1 MPKSFPAATE
11 IQLSIVVVSYNVR
24 YFLEQALQAVRRAS
38 RGMQVEVFVVDN
50 NSVDG
55 TVAMVEQKFPEVEL
69 MAMNENLGFAR
80 ANNAAIRR
88 SRGKYVLLLNPDTLI
103 SEDSLEKCY
112 RFMEEH
118 PEAGGLGVHMIDG
131 TGAFLPES
139 KRGFPSPFVA
149 FCKTFGL
156 SALFPR
162 SRVFNRYHLGYLSEH
177 ENHEVDVLSGAFMW
191 LRRSV
196 LDEIGLLDERF
207 FMYGEDID
215 LSYRIVQAGY
225 KNYYFAETTIIHYKG
240 ESTRKGSLNYVRI
253 FYQAMILF
261 ARKHFEGRKASWYI
275 AFIHLAIYFRAFLSL
290 AANAF
295 RRLWLPLADA
305 VLLAGGMHFLKNFW
319 ARYHFHNPDYYP
331 PVFYQVNLPVYLLFW
346 LGGAFL
352 AGAYDRPYRVASL
365 VKGLLVG
372 TLFLMAAYG
381 FFPQEYRFSRA
392 LILLGTGWALFS
404 TLGLRMALRFFQEG
418 NIRLFAPERRNYL
431 IVGSREES
439 KRVRQLLYLAKA
451 EGNYIG
457 TVLPADEEARKKL
470 LEKAPSDDLEENY
483 IGSLERLDEVV
494 RIFKVDELVF
504 CSKDLPAERITWWMS
519 RLGPNLTYRIAPEES
534 PSIIS
539 SSSKN
544 LPGDLYTVQVHF
556 AIADP
561 RMKRFKRLLDWGL
574 SLLVLLLAPLSLLRL
589 RSPLPWW
596 RKAGMVLL
604 GGHSWVGYAGGL
616 LERQDLPPLRKGI
629 LTVADTFPEKTSM
642 DATTLHRLNF
652 FYAKDYEP
660 LKDLQIFLAYVFKQ

>member
-1 MPKSFPAATE
+1 MSLNSD
-11 IQLSIVVVSYNVR
+11 IQLSVVIVSYNVR
-24 YFLEQALQAVRRAS
+24 HFLEQALQAVRRAS
-38 RGMQVEVFVVDN
+38 KGMSVEVFVVDN

-55 TVAMVEQKFPEVEL
+55 TVAMVQQKFPEVEL
-69 MAMNENLGFAR
+69 MAMRENLGFAR

-103 SEDSLEKCY
+103 SEDSLSKCY

-131 TGAFLPES
+131 TGTFLPES

-156 SALFPR
+156 SKLFPR
-162 SRVFNRYHLGYLSEH
+162 SRLFNRYHLGYLSEH
-177 ENHEVDVLSGAFMW
+177 ENCEVEVLSGAFMW

-225 KNYYFAETTIIHYKG
+225 KNFYFAETTIIHYKG
-240 ESTRKGSLNYVRI
+240 ESTRKGSLNYVRV

-261 ARKHFEGRKASWYI
+261 AEKHFRGRKARWYI

-290 AANAF
+290 SANMA

-305 VLLAGGMHFLKNFW
+305 LLLAGGMHFLKNFW
-319 ARYHFHNPDYYP
+319 ARYHFHDPNYYP
-331 PVFYQVNLPVYLLFW
+331 AVFYQVNLPVYLLFW

-352 AGAYDRPYRVASL
+352 AGAYDRPYRASSL
-365 VKGLLVG
+365 IKGLLVG

-381 FFPQEYRFSRA
+381 FFPQAYRFSRA
-392 LILLGTGWALFS
+392 LILLGTAWALVS
-404 TLGLRMALRFFQEG
+404 TLALRMALRFFQEG

-457 TVLPADEEARKKL
+457 TVLPADEASRQKL
-470 LEKAPSDDLEENY
+470 LQKGDLEDNY
-483 IGSLERLDEVV
+483 IGSLERLDEAV

-519 RLGPNLTYRIAPEES
+519 RLGPGLTYRIAPEES

-544 LPGDLYTVQVHF
+544 MPGDLYTVEVHF
-556 AIADP
+556 SIADP
-561 RMKRFKRLLDWGL
+561 RMRRFKRLLDWGL
-574 SLLVLLLAPLSLLRL
+574 SLAVLLFAPFALLRL

-596 RKAGMVLL
+596 RRAVAVLL
-604 GGHSWVGYAGGL
+604 GRQSWVGYAGDAL
-616 LERQDLPPLRKGI
+616 ARQNLPPLRRGV
-629 LTVADTFPEKTSM
+629 LTVVDAFAERPSM

-660 LKDLQIFLAYVFKQ
+660 LRDLQVFFSYLIK

>member
-1 MPKSFPAATE
+1 M
-11 IQLSIVVVSYNVR
+11 
-24 YFLEQALQAVRRAS
+24 
-38 RGMQVEVFVVDN
+38 
-50 NSVDG
+50 
-55 TVAMVEQKFPEVEL
+55 
-69 MAMNENLGFAR
+69 
-80 ANNAAIRR
+80 
-88 SRGKYVLLLNPDTLI
+88 
-103 SEDSLEKCY
+103 
-112 RFMEEH
+112 
-118 PEAGGLGVHMIDG
+118 
-131 TGAFLPES
+131 
-139 KRGFPSPFVA
+139 
-149 FCKTFGL
+149 
-156 SALFPR
+156 
-162 SRVFNRYHLGYLSEH
+162 
-177 ENHEVDVLSGAFMW
+177 
-191 LRRSV
+191 
-196 LDEIGLLDERF
+196 
-207 FMYGEDID
+207 
-215 LSYRIVQAGY
+215 
-225 KNYYFAETTIIHYKG
+225 
-240 ESTRKGSLNYVRI
+240 
-253 FYQAMILF
+253 
-261 ARKHFEGRKASWYI
+261 
-275 AFIHLAIYFRAFLSL
+275 
-290 AANAF
+290 
-295 RRLWLPLADA
+295 
-305 VLLAGGMHFLKNFW
+305 
-319 ARYHFHNPDYYP
+319 
-331 PVFYQVNLPVYLLFW
+331 
-346 LGGAFL
+346 
-352 AGAYDRPYRVASL
+352 
-365 VKGLLVG
+365 
-372 TLFLMAAYG
+372 
-381 FFPQEYRFSRA
+381 
-392 LILLGTGWALFS
+392 
-404 TLGLRMALRFFQEG
+404 
-418 NIRLFAPERRNYL
+418 
-431 IVGSREES
+431 
-439 KRVRQLLYLAKA
+439 YLAKA

-660 LKDLQIFLAYVFKQ
+660 LKDLQIFLAYVFK